1 MKDIKILV
9 YSALLTALAI
19 VIPIAFG
26 FLSIQVG
33 PFSATLA
40 SHVPL
45 FLAILLGPAPAAM
58 VGIGSG
64 IGFLLTKGSYI
75 AARAFMHTFVGVAG
89 AILIK
94 SGVGYSK
101 MVAITAP
108 LHGIL
113 EALVVIPFGI
123 NLDKIL
129 ITVGIGSS
137 LHHIVDGIIAF
148 AVVQALSKALNL
160 KLIKSA

>member
-1 MKDIKILV
+1 MKDIKIIV

-26 FLSIQVG
+26 FLSIQLG
-33 PFSATLA
+33 PFTATLA
-40 SHVPL
+40 AHVPL

-64 IGFLLTKGSYI
+64 IGFLITKGSYV
-75 AARAFMHTFVGVAG
+75 AARAFMHTFVGIAG

-94 SGVGYSK
+94 KGVSYSK

-113 EALVVIPFGI
+113 EALIVMPFGI
-123 NLDKIL
+123 TLEKIL
-129 ITVGIGSS
+129 ITVGVGST

-148 AVVQALSKALNL
+148 VVVQALSRALNL
-160 KLIKSA
+160 KLIKSV